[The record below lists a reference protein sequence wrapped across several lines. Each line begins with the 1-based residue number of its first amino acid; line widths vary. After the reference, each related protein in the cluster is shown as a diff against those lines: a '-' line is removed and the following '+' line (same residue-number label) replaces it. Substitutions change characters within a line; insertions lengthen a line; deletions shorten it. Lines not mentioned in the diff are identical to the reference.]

1 MANRIQ
7 AACWITTLAIL
18 LVGLECRLGMA
29 DPVSVNP
36 LQLTPQSSNANP
48 EPFTGNWFSTFEHS
62 SGLIRAEV
70 DAFPHPSAPYGGLLK
85 GTGSLDVNH
94 ESWFIADQGDYF
106 PGAGGFTEIPYI
118 TIQNPPAP
126 AVIPSEVF
134 YVAFVW
140 DYNFFGGSG
149 NEIYGWAKL
158 QAAAPLPPSPGNPLG
173 SFNPDLILLASAT
186 TTDDRGIVVGEYRV
200 VPEPASAACA
210 SIALIGLLLT
220 ARNGVA
226 CRKFIADG
234 EAILAFPVTV
244 RIDTPVELDYYRN
257 GGILHTVTRK
267 LLKG

>member
-1 MANRIQ
+1 MESQAKFLIGSNMKNRI
-7 AACWITTLAIL
+7 AAGCWITTLAFL

-36 LQLTPQSSNANP
+36 LQLTPQSSNPNP
-48 EPFTGNWFSTFEHS
+48 EPFFGNWFSTFEHS

-70 DAFPHPSAPYGGLLK
+70 DPFPISIPPVSAPYGGLLK

-106 PGAGGFTEIPYI
+106 PGAGGFTGIPYF
-118 TIQNPPAP
+118 TIQNPPPP

-149 NEIYGWAKL
+149 NEVYGWAKL
-158 QAAAPLPPSPGNPLG
+158 QATPPLPPSPGNPLG

-200 VPEPASAACA
+200 VPEPASLACA
-210 SIALIGLLLT
+210 SAGLLGLLLARRGLT
-220 ARNGVA
+220 AR
-226 CRKFIADG
+226 RTKS
-234 EAILAFPVTV
+234 PSPSS
-244 RIDTPVELDYYRN
+244 RRQ
-257 GGILHTVTRK
+257 
-267 LLKG
+267 